1 MTSES
6 QDRRQ
11 AKLKLPVS
19 ENDHFMGSI
28 DAPIQLV
35 EYGDYQCPHC
45 SSANIVVN
53 DLLKRMGDQ
62 VNYIFR
68 HFPLSKIHPEAQ
80 YAAEVAEAAGAQGKY
95 WEMHELLFKNQKK
108 FTDKDI
114 FVDLAKELDLD
125 IEKFQ
130 RDLDEKVHTQRIKED
145 FISGA
150 KSGVNGTPTMFLNG
164 IRYDG
169 AWDIESLLEIIE
181 KPLGVRIRLV
191 TQEFAQLAAAGGIM
205 LLLFTIIG
213 LFLANFFTNDYF
225 QFFAK
230 DLVFEF
236 GDLGVHEHL
245 IGWINDGL
253 MAVFFFVVGLEIK
266 REVTVGELAT
276 LRKAALPVVGAV
288 GGMVFPALFYI
299 FLNFS
304 DPDKIRGWGIPM
316 ATDIAFTIVLLTV
329 LGNRIPFT
337 LKVFFSALAIA
348 DDLGAILVIAIF
360 YPTKAIVLG
369 NLILIGI
376 VFIILIGMNRSR
388 VYWTLPYLILGAF
401 MWVLFLDSGIH
412 ATLAGVLLAL
422 TIPTRSPA
430 NTKALLTQCV
440 TLLDEYEVSPVEA
453 ENRRQ
458 SMINTLETITDRMQS
473 PAQRM
478 ERDLQPWTTFL
489 ILPIFALAN
498 AGVILTIDA
507 LLTVF
512 DSVALGIILGLVVGK
527 PLGITLLAYLAV
539 KAGIGEMP
547 KGVDWYQFVSA
558 SFLAGIGFTISLFLA
573 NTAFIGVSDPTIV
586 GTAKI
591 GILIASLLAATIG
604 MILLSKNK
612 SNYDAHT
619 IMELP
624 VTT

>member
-1 MTSES
+1 MTSGS
-6 QDRRQ
+6 QDKF
-11 AKLKLPVS
+11 AKLKVPVT
-19 ENDHFMGSI
+19 ERDHYQGKL

-45 SSANIVVN
+45 SSANIVVH

-62 VNYIFR
+62 VNYVFR

-80 YAAEVAEAAGAQGKY
+80 QAAEVAEAAGAQGKY
-95 WEMHELLFKNQKK
+95 WEMHELLFENSNRFKEENL
-108 FTDKDI
+108 FIELAEELELDI
-114 FVDLAKELDLD
+114 DQFNKELE
-125 IEKFQ
+125 EKT
-130 RDLDEKVHTQRIKED
+130 HASRIKED
-145 FISGA
+145 FSSGA
-150 KSGVNGTPTMFLNG
+150 RSGVNGTPTMFLNG
-164 IRYDG
+164 TRYDG
-169 AWDIESLLEIIE
+169 AWDLESLLEMVE

-205 LLLFTIIG
+205 LLLFTLIG
-213 LFLANFFTNDYF
+213 LALANFLPDKYF
-225 QFFAK
+225 NFFDT
-230 DLVFEF
+230 DLAFEF
-236 GDLGVHEHL
+236 GDFSVHEHL

-253 MAVFFFVVGLEIK
+253 MAIFFFVVGLEIK

-276 LRKAALPVVGAV
+276 LRKAALPVIGAV

-299 FLNFS
+299 ALNFS
-304 DPDKIRGWGIPM
+304 NPDKLRGWGIPM

-348 DDLGAILVIAIF
+348 DDLGAIIVIAIF
-360 YPTKAIVLG
+360 YPTKEIVLA
-369 NLILIGI
+369 NLVLIAF
-376 VFIILIGMNRSR
+376 VFVLLLGMNRAK
-388 VYWTLPYLILGAF
+388 VYWTLPYLILGIV
-401 MWVLFLDSGIH
+401 MWILFLESGVH
-412 ATLAGVLLAL
+412 ATMTGVLLAL

-430 NTKALLTQCV
+430 NTKGLLSQCV
-440 TLLDEYEVSPVEA
+440 TLLDEYEISPVDA

-498 AGVILTIDA
+498 AGVVLSMAA
-507 LLTVF
+507 LSTVF

-539 KAGIGEMP
+539 RSGIGEMP
-547 KGVDWYQFVSA
+547 KGVNWNQFISA

-573 NTAFIGVSDPTIV
+573 NTAFVGVNDPSIV
-586 GTAKI
+586 VTAKI
-591 GILIASLLAATIG
+591 GILVASLLAATIG
-604 MILLSKNK
+604 MVLLTKNK
-612 SNYDAHT
+612 SDYDSHT
-619 IMELP
+619 VIDIP
-624 VTT
+624 VSS